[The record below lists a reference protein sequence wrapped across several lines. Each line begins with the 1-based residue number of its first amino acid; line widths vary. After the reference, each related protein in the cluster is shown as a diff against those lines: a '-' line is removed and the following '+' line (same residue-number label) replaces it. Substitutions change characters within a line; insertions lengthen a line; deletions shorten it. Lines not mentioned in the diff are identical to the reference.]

1 MRRIPFDIIITL
13 LLGLGLGLAYSWLFS
28 PLHVVDA
35 SHIALRADFKDAY
48 RSAIAA
54 SYGATNNLARAQ
66 ARLALLG
73 DPNSI
78 ERLAQKAAVILA
90 STRSQAQRLIASGEF
105 AQADRVVA
113 LAIAL
118 ENGTIVVAAPTFTST
133 ADNAVTVVKEA
144 TATLPPPPPDLPFQ
158 FTETPQSIDP
168 QIIETQPVINT
179 ATPRPTRTLI
189 PTVGA
194 PFTLIA
200 QDTVC
205 DATLPDG
212 LLQVLVFNSNR
223 KQIAGAKIIITWANG
238 EEQFFTGLKP
248 EISHGYADYSMSPNI
263 AYTVRLASGSD
274 IASELTAP
282 TCQTPSGE
290 TFIGGI
296 KLTFQQP

>member
-35 SHIALRADFKDAY
+35 SPVALRADFKDAY

-78 ERLAQKAAVILA
+78 DALN
-90 STRSQAQRLIASGEF
+90 SQAQRLIASGEF

-194 PFTLIA
+194 PFALIA

>member
-35 SHIALRADFKDAY
+35 SPVALRADFKDAY

-73 DPNSI
+73 DSNS
-78 ERLAQKAAVILA
+78 LDALN
-90 STRSQAQRLIASGEF
+90 SQAQRLIASGEF
-105 AQADRVVA
+105 AQADQVVA

-118 ENGTIVVAAPTFTST
+118 ENGTTVVAVPTVTST
-133 ADNAVTVVKEA
+133 VDNTVAVVKEV

-158 FTETPQSIDP
+158 FTETPQSTDP

-223 KQIAGAKIIITWANG
+223 RQIAGAKIIITWNSG

-248 EISHGYADYSMSPNI
+248 EISHGYADYTMSPNI

>member
-1 MRRIPFDIIITL
+1 MKRFPFDILISL
-13 LLGLGLGLAYSWLFS
+13 LLGLGLGLAYAWAIS
-28 PLHVVDA
+28 PLRVEDA
-35 SHIALRADFKDAY
+35 DPIALRTDFKDAY

-54 SYGATNNLARAQ
+54 SYAATGNLPRAE

-73 DPNSI
+73 DANS
-78 ERLAQKAAVILA
+78 LDTLN
-90 STRSQAQRLIASGEF
+90 SQAQRLIASGEF
-105 AQADRVVA
+105 AQADLVVA

-118 ENGTIVVAAPTFTST
+118 EDGTTLVAAPTST
-133 ADNAVTVVKEA
+133 TDNATVIVKES

-158 FTETPQSIDP
+158 FTETPQPIDT
-168 QIIETQPVINT
+168 QIIETPAVVNM

-194 PFTLIA
+194 PFALTG

-212 LLQVLVFNSNR
+212 LLQVLIFNSSR
-223 KQIAGAKIIITWANG
+223 RQIAGARIIITWANG

-248 EISHGYADYSMSPNI
+248 EIGNGYADYSMSPNTS
-263 AYTVRLASGSD
+263 YTVRLASGSD

-290 TFIGGI
+290 TFLGGI

>member
-1 MRRIPFDIIITL
+1 MKRFPFDILITL
-13 LLGLGLGLAYSWLFS
+13 LLGLGLGLAYAWTIS
-28 PLHVVDA
+28 PLRVVDA
-35 SHIALRADFKDAY
+35 DPIALRTDFKDAY

-54 SYGATNNLARAQ
+54 SYAATGNLPRAE

-73 DPNSI
+73 DVNSI
-78 ERLAQKAAVILA
+78 NILN
-90 STRSQAQRLIASGEF
+90 SQAQRLIASGEF
-105 AQADRVVA
+105 AQADLIVA

-118 ENGTIVVAAPTFTST
+118 EDGTDLVPAPTST
-133 ADNAVTVVKEA
+133 TDNATVVVKES

-158 FTETPQSIDP
+158 FTETPQPIDT
-168 QIIETQPVINT
+168 QIIETQAVINT

-189 PTVGA
+189 PTVGV
-194 PFTLIA
+194 PFALVA

-212 LLQVLVFNSNR
+212 LLQVLIFNSSR
-223 KQIAGAKIIITWANG
+223 RQIAGARIIITWANG

-248 EISHGYADYSMSPNI
+248 ESGNGYADYSMSPNTS
-263 AYTVRLASGSD
+263 YTVRLASGSD

-290 TFIGGI
+290 IFLGGI

>member
-35 SHIALRADFKDAY
+35 SPIALRADFKDAY

-73 DPNSI
+73 DSNS
-78 ERLAQKAAVILA
+78 LDALN
-90 STRSQAQRLIASGEF
+90 SQAQRLIASGEF
-105 AQADRVVA
+105 AQADQVVA

-118 ENGTIVVAAPTFTST
+118 ENGTTVVAVPTVTST
-133 ADNAVTVVKEA
+133 VDNTVAVVKEV

-158 FTETPQSIDP
+158 FTETPQSTDP
-168 QIIETQPVINT
+168 QIIDTQPVINT

-223 KQIAGAKIIITWANG
+223 RQIAGAKIIITWNSG

-248 EISHGYADYSMSPNI
+248 EISHGYADYTMSPNI

>member
-13 LLGLGLGLAYSWLFS
+13 LLGLGLGLAYSWLIS

-35 SHIALRADFKDAY
+35 SPIALRADFKDAY

-73 DPNSI
+73 DPNS
-78 ERLAQKAAVILA
+78 LDALN
-90 STRSQAQRLIASGEF
+90 SQAQRLIASGEF
-105 AQADRVVA
+105 AQADQVVA

-118 ENGTIVVAAPTFTST
+118 ENGTTVVAASTVTST
-133 ADNAVTVVKEA
+133 ADNTVAVVKEV

-158 FTETPQSIDP
+158 FTETPQSTDP

-223 KQIAGAKIIITWANG
+223 RQIAGAKIIITWNSG

-248 EISHGYADYSMSPNI
+248 EISHGYADYTMSPNI

>member
-1 MRRIPFDIIITL
+1 MKRFPFDILISL
-13 LLGLGLGLAYSWLFS
+13 LLGLGLGLAYAWAIS
-28 PLHVVDA
+28 PLRVVDA
-35 SHIALRADFKDAY
+35 DPIALRTDFKDAY

-54 SYGATNNLARAQ
+54 SYAATGNLPRAE

-73 DPNSI
+73 DVNSI
-78 ERLAQKAAVILA
+78 NTLN
-90 STRSQAQRLIASGEF
+90 SQAQRLIASGEF
-105 AQADRVVA
+105 AQADLVVA

-118 ENGTIVVAAPTFTST
+118 EDGTTLVAAPTST
-133 ADNAVTVVKEA
+133 TDNATIIVKES

-158 FTETPQSIDP
+158 FTETPQPIDT
-168 QIIETQPVINT
+168 QIIETQAVINT

-194 PFTLIA
+194 PFALVA

-212 LLQVLVFNSNR
+212 LLQVLVFNSSR
-223 KQIAGAKIIITWANG
+223 RQIAGARIIITWANG

-248 EISHGYADYSMSPNI
+248 EIGNGYADYSMSPNI

-282 TCQTPSGE
+282 TCQTSSGE
-290 TFIGGI
+290 TFLGGI

>member
-35 SHIALRADFKDAY
+35 SPIALRADFKDAY

-73 DPNSI
+73 DPNS
-78 ERLAQKAAVILA
+78 LDALN
-90 STRSQAQRLIASGEF
+90 SQAQRLIASGEF
-105 AQADRVVA
+105 AQADQVVA

-118 ENGTIVVAAPTFTST
+118 ENGTTVVAAPTFTST
-133 ADNAVTVVKEA
+133 ADNAVAIVKEA

-168 QIIETQPVINT
+168 QIIATQPVINT

-200 QDTVC
+200 QDTIC

-223 KQIAGAKIIITWANG
+223 RQIAGAKIIITWNAG

>member
-35 SHIALRADFKDAY
+35 SPVALRADFKDAY

-73 DPNSI
+73 DSNS
-78 ERLAQKAAVILA
+78 LDALN
-90 STRSQAQRLIASGEF
+90 SQAQRLIASGEF
-105 AQADRVVA
+105 AQADQVVA

-118 ENGTIVVAAPTFTST
+118 ENGTTVVAVPTVTST
-133 ADNAVTVVKEA
+133 VDNTVAVVKEV
-144 TATLPPPPPDLPFQ
+144 TATLPPPPLDLPFQ
-158 FTETPQSIDP
+158 FTETPQSTDP

-223 KQIAGAKIIITWANG
+223 RQIAGAKIIITWNSG

-248 EISHGYADYSMSPNI
+248 EISHGYADYTMSPNI

>member
-13 LLGLGLGLAYSWLFS
+13 LLGLGLGLAYSWIFS

-35 SHIALRADFKDAY
+35 SPIALRADFKDAY

-54 SYGATNNLARAQ
+54 SYSATNNLARAQ

-73 DPNSI
+73 DSNS
-78 ERLAQKAAVILA
+78 LDALN
-90 STRSQAQRLIASGEF
+90 SQAQRLIASGEF
-105 AQADRVVA
+105 AQADQVVA

-118 ENGTIVVAAPTFTST
+118 ENGTTVVAASTVTST
-133 ADNAVTVVKEA
+133 ADNTVAVVKEV

-158 FTETPQSIDP
+158 FTETPQSTDP

-223 KQIAGAKIIITWANG
+223 RQIAGAKIIITWNSG

-248 EISHGYADYSMSPNI
+248 EISHGYADYTMSPNI